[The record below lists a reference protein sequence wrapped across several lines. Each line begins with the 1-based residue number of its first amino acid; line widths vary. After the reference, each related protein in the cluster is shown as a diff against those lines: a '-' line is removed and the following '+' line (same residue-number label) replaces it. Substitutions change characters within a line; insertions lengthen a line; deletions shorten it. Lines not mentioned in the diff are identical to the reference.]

1 MKGENAEESW
11 KMFFI
16 RSLVTFFN
24 GIQNLIF
31 GAGTLILS
39 THAFKYVDVV
49 CAIYWYRVRYRVS
62 RVRHQP
68 IVFPSFFVII

>member
-1 MKGENAEESW
+1 MKGENAEGSW

-24 GIQNLIF
+24 GMQTF
-31 GAGTLILS
+31 GGGTLILS
-39 THAFKYVDVV
+39 TSASKYVDGV

-62 RVRHQP
+62 QVRYQP